1 MVTRAPTLNPC
12 GVEVMPSSS
21 VIPLMLTRIFG
32 ATMSSFISE
41 SRSVPPA
48 RISAL
53 RKLLPSS
60 STACSFVVG
69 LAYSNARIVASL
81 LFQGVQ
87 HAVRR
92 ERQGRHP
99 HSDRVGHGVS
109 DNSARRN
116 YRRLS
121 EPDHSPLVVALARH
135 HVNDQLT
142 DVADPR
148 KLVELHVRVEH
159 SSGGLIHDLL
169 FEERVTDA
177 HD

>member
-1 MVTRAPTLNPC
+1 MVTRAPTLKPS

-21 VIPLMLTRIFG
+21 VIPLMLTKIFG

-48 RISAL
+48 RISAF
-53 RKLLPSS
+53 RKLLPRS

-87 HAVRR
+87 HAVRG

-109 DNSARRN
+109 DNSARR
-116 YRRLS
+116 YYGRLS
-121 EPDHSPLVVALARH
+121 ESDDSAVVIALSGH
-135 HVNDQLT
+135 HV
-142 DVADPR
+142 
-148 KLVELHVRVEH
+148 
-159 SSGGLIHDLL
+159 
-169 FEERVTDA
+169 
-177 HD
+177 

>member
-1 MVTRAPTLNPC
+1 MVTNAPILNPC

-21 VIPLMLTRIFG
+21 LIPLMFTRVFG
-32 ATMSSFISE
+32 VTMSSFMSD

-60 STACSFVVG
+60 STACSLVAG

-87 HAVRR
+87 HPVGR

-99 HSDRVGHGVS
+99 HSDRIG
-109 DNSARRN
+109 
-116 YRRLS
+116 
-121 EPDHSPLVVALARH
+121 
-135 HVNDQLT
+135 
-142 DVADPR
+142 
-148 KLVELHVRVEH
+148 
-159 SSGGLIHDLL
+159 
-169 FEERVTDA
+169 
-177 HD
+177 

>member
-1 MVTRAPTLNPC
+1 MVTRAPTLKPS
-12 GVEVMPSSS
+12 GVELIPSSS
-21 VIPLMLTRIFG
+21 EIPLMFTRIFG

-48 RISAL
+48 RISAF

-87 HAVRR
+87 NAVWG

-109 DNSARRN
+109 DDCARRN
-116 YRRLS
+116 NRRLS
-121 EPDHSPLVVALARH
+121 EPDYSALVV
-135 HVNDQLT
+135 T
-142 DVADPR
+142 
-148 KLVELHVRVEH
+148 
-159 SSGGLIHDLL
+159 
-169 FEERVTDA
+169 
-177 HD
+177 